1 MVRISIVQPV
11 DYMHK
16 VVELMRDNW
25 HETGFDFEFD
35 PSAEQY
41 QRVVDFNAMFA
52 IAAFDDE
59 QIVGYCTMVITPH
72 LHNPAV
78 IVASNDALFVA
89 KPYRNGMTSGRLIR
103 AAEEEAKRR
112 GANKVLWHT
121 RAGTGLAAMLER
133 RGYQPADIVV
143 MKGL

>member
-1 MVRISIVQPV
+1 MSRISIVQPI
-11 DYMHK
+11 DHMHE

-25 HETGFDFEFD
+25 AETGFDFDFD
-35 PSAEQY
+35 PSPEHY
-41 QRVVDFNAMFA
+41 QRIVNCDAMFA

-59 QIVGYCTMVITPH
+59 QIVGYCTMVVTPH

-89 KPYRNGMTSGRLIR
+89 KPYRNGLTAGRLIK
-103 AAEEEAKRR
+103 AAEEESKRR
-112 GANKVLWHT
+112 GASKVLWHT

-133 RGYQPADIVV
+133 RGYEAADIVV
-143 MKGL
+143 MKGI

>member
-1 MVRISIVQPV
+1 MVRISIVQPI

-25 HETGFDFEFD
+25 AETGFDFELA

-41 QRVVDFNAMFA
+41 QKIVDLNAMFA
-52 IAAFDDE
+52 VAAFDGDE
-59 QIVGYCTMVITPH
+59 IVGYCTMVITPH

-89 KPYRNGMTSGRLIR
+89 KPYRNGLTAGRLIK
-103 AAEEEAKRR
+103 AAEQEAKSR
-112 GANKVLWHT
+112 GARKVLWHT

-143 MKGL
+143 MKEL